1 MNARKLQRT
10 KMKSALAQVKER
22 WKAYA
27 KKEREEKRAP
37 MTFETW
43 LGIDER
49 KRK

>member
-1 MNARKLQRT
+1 MNARKLQRA

-27 KKEREEKRAP
+27 KKEREDKRQP

-43 LGIDER
+43 LGIEE
-49 KRK
+49 KKKK